1 MGKKDKKIHQTIE
14 GQLEYYYRSGQHTE
28 RNGILWHAWCQ
39 NKRWL
44 SQLLETTMGSFPA
57 YSKHDESHAKTVLH
71 NIEMILGEKRI
82 KELSATDCFMLLHI
96 VYIHDIGM
104 VITYEEREAIVNND
118 KFIDMI
124 KEMEDENDPVFQRA
138 IKALQKQEY
147 TYEDVDGKEEQMK
160 RLYSDKLAVYYAVL
174 HLLATF
180 RRPEHGE
187 LSSERLENWTLQPEK
202 LGSGFS
208 MAGIPQRIFL
218 WIAKCAG
225 LHIMNLPQED
235 NGYASDYLH
244 PRFVAVLLQL
254 GDILDMDN
262 DRFHPLTREC
272 IGTLPELSQRHYEKH
287 QAIRRLYIRQ
297 DRISI
302 EADCNSQ
309 EALRLVR
316 KECDMLRSIL
326 TEAGYYWSQICPE
339 KFSGSL
345 PTIESVKLY
354 LRGFQIPEE
363 LVTTQFRISQKKA
376 FAILEGSNVYK
387 EQFVFLREFLQN
399 AIDASKIQYW
409 NECIRTRGYF
419 KNKNDMK
426 KMSPDQLGAIL
437 STDVF
442 PIEIEMEIV
451 TKDEGRDVRVI
462 EEKDVK
468 VLLEGKKSDSQQYGV
483 KVRIKDFGTGI
494 DKESIKCIA
503 SVGDSRKKERYII
516 QDMPEWL
523 KPTAEFG
530 IGLQSAFIL
539 TNTFKCNT
547 YTRSNEKYE
556 ITFSTVK
563 SNYYEGYINVRPME
577 SFQDKD
583 DSYGTCFEVF
593 VPASKKLLH
602 ELYPAAWDG
611 KDYFDKEYEA
621 LRPLRHSA
629 ELLAQMALYLDT
641 IIGEQLF
648 PIHLNVKENLYV
660 TIPLNLTGKNQIKK
674 LNYILIP
681 EKNGVRKT
689 ADTEKVN
696 AAEKFE
702 AIVHKN
708 FEQGSAET
716 MIRLFQEREWERSGK
731 AWSFYYKN
739 YQDRQSEY
747 GNCKNEKKEIVVAKT
762 ENALALLDCRDGH
775 LYYWDNELCTFCL
788 MNMVNFLFQERQQ
801 TENSDKHC
809 EKNSLNVRI
818 YYKGILLE
826 ERELPGIGN
835 ELLQCIDIK
844 GKLEREYVS
853 LSRKGFTEKGKEY
866 FLQEIYAPLLESV
879 LRMLKVMDKKYANEV
894 VRCVDD
900 ALKDKV
906 SVLKLLTAKIEQWK
920 NGDDRITGVAD
931 QGEWIDIFAEKRNQL
946 LVMFKE
952 NVISITML
960 AFFAQ
965 KDVFEPLVEIGCGN
979 ECGEKNCWSKV
990 IRKAQLYCGNR
1001 RRIDEE
1007 GKVQEGFWDSSLEN
1021 SVLFHIEHR
1030 SQVDLEEGWIQEIK
1044 ESGWITFPDI
1054 FYEGNQFIVVSKRE
1068 NKSASWKQYLTPIQY
1083 SGEDE
1088 ERVETGEGEKTEVN
1102 EEKHG
1107 IIQCLKKYSIMEN
1120 NSNEK
1125 RKMEARILKM
1135 GEMALALAGTYGTD
1149 SYGDDGAMNPD
1160 EYLQQYFLKWLLR
1173 YIPTV
1178 ALFMSDDGNTRVNVI
1193 HSETF
1198 PFVFMNMHTKKL
1210 ILQRIMKEAESYDI
1224 QRFSIPTW
1232 QGLENLNCKKVPY
1245 SHYFVKR
1252 GYMAEESY
1260 SKVIFPFVKDELDE
1274 IDGLIHSDETQHTIH
1289 GLQALK
1295 RLLNVRQQLLDILPN
1310 SEQDVLRLLE
1320 NMRDENKREI
1330 VLSAYKMFMRDSHM
1344 SNNRVGRTLNKV
1356 RTEYRNLVVL
1366 ILSQK
1371 RFEKEF
1377 ELDDL
1382 DEISKC
1388 WKDIYIWLLL
1398 RVVYSD
1404 YAKAEV
1410 DPQEEELGITEEN
1423 KQSLGMAW
1431 RYILEE
1437 KYMQNLDNMLKYRQD
1452 YMENMERGE
1461 GTAYEKRERI
1471 LDYIEK
1477 NRDNVLRRE
1486 YLQNCWMY
1494 YVSEIFELF
1503 QGIEEK
1509 QYRIMEGQ
1517 ADREVILRELLR
1529 KERERTKD
1537 ADNEYGWELPRNK

>member
-1 MGKKDKKIHQTIE
+1 MGKKNKRIHQTIE
-14 GQLEYYYRSGQHTE
+14 GQLEYYYRNGQHTE

-39 NKRWL
+39 NRRWL

-82 KELSATDCFMLLHI
+82 RDLSASDCFMLLHT

-104 VITYEEREAIVNND
+104 VITYEERKKIVNNN

-138 IKALQKQEY
+138 IKALQKQDYAY
-147 TYEDVDGKEEQMK
+147 TDVENEAELMK
-160 RLYSDKLAVYYAVL
+160 KLYSDKLEVYYAIL

-187 LSSERLENWTLQPEK
+187 VSDERLEEWTLQSEK
-202 LGSGFS
+202 LGGGFS

-225 LHIMNLPQED
+225 LHTESKFENIMNLPQED
-235 NGYASDYLH
+235 DGYASDYLH

-272 IGTLPELSQRHYEKH
+272 IGALPELSQRHYEKH
-287 QAIRRLYIRQ
+287 QAIRRLYIKQ

-316 KECDMLRSIL
+316 KECDMLRNIL
-326 TEAGYYWSQICPE
+326 TEAGYYWSQICPD
-339 KFSGSL
+339 KFRGSL

-354 LRGFQIPEE
+354 LKGFQIPEE
-363 LVTTQFRISQKKA
+363 LVTAQFRISQKKA

-419 KNKNDMK
+419 ENKNEMK
-426 KMSPDQLGAIL
+426 KMSPDQLGDIL

-451 TKDEGRDVRVI
+451 RKDAGKEAEPID
-462 EEKDVK
+462 EEDVK
-468 VLLEGKKSDSQQYGV
+468 TLIEGKRNDSRQYGV

-494 DKESIKCIA
+494 DKESIKSIA
-503 SVGDSRKKERYII
+503 SVGDSRKKDKYVI

-539 TNTFKCNT
+539 ANTFKCNT

-563 SNYYEGYINVRPME
+563 SNYYEGYINVSPVE
-577 SFQDKD
+577 NLSDKD
-583 DSYGTCFEVF
+583 NSYGTCFEVF
-593 VPASKKLLH
+593 VPVTKKLLH

-611 KDYFDKEYEA
+611 MDYFDEEYDV

-648 PIHLNVKENLYV
+648 PIHLNVKECPHA
-660 TIPLNLTGKNQIKK
+660 TIPLNLNKKNQIKK
-674 LNYILIP
+674 LKYNLIHDTD
-681 EKNGVRKT
+681 GVKKSV
-689 ADTEKVN
+689 DTEKTEL
-696 AAEKFE
+696 AEDGELKS
-702 AIVHKN
+702 IIYKN
-708 FEQGSAET
+708 FEWEQAK
-716 MIRLFQEREWERSGK
+716 IIIKLFQEREWERSGK
-731 AWSFYYKN
+731 AWSLYHKN
-739 YQDRQSEY
+739 YQSKKSKYEKSK
-747 GNCKNEKKEIVVAKT
+747 GLKNEIVVEKT
-762 ENALALLDCRDGH
+762 ENAIALLDCRNGH

-788 MNMVNFLFQERQQ
+788 MNMANFLSQEKQQ

-809 EKNSLNVRI
+809 EKNLPNVKI

-835 ELLQCIDIK
+835 ELLQYIDIK
-844 GKLEREYVS
+844 GKLERECVS
-853 LSRKGFTEKGKEY
+853 LSRKGFTEKGRKY
-866 FLQEIYAPLLESV
+866 FLQEIYEPLL
-879 LRMLKVMDKKYANEV
+879 K
-894 VRCVDD
+894 
-900 ALKDKV
+900 
-906 SVLKLLTAKIEQWK
+906 SVLKTLKIMNQKHAGEVVKCVEDSLADKVNVLKALTKKIEQWK
-920 NGDDRITGVAD
+920 NGDERIVGTAD
-931 QGEWIDIFAEKRNQL
+931 QNKWIDRFVEKKNQL

-952 NVISITML
+952 NVVSITML

-965 KDVFEPLVEIGCGN
+965 KDVYDPLVEIGCGN
-979 ECGEKNCWSKV
+979 ECDAQSCWD
-990 IRKAQLYCGNR
+990 KAIDAVQMYCGKR
-1001 RRIDEE
+1001 KS
-1007 GKVQEGFWDSSLEN
+1007 GKDGKMHEGFWDPSMEN

-1030 SQVDLEEGWIQEIK
+1030 SQIDLEEDLIQETT

-1054 FYEGNQFIVVSKRE
+1054 FLRKNQFMVVSKRE
-1068 NKSASWKQYLTPIQY
+1068 NRSAPWKQYLTPICC
-1083 SGEDE
+1083 SGENK
-1088 ERVETGEGEKTEVN
+1088 EKP
-1102 EEKHG
+1102 G
-1107 IIQCLKKYSIMEN
+1107 IIQCLKKYSVIEY
-1120 NSNEK
+1120 NSDEK
-1125 RKMEARILKM
+1125 RKMEVRILKM
-1135 GEMALALAGTYGTD
+1135 GERALLLADTYGTD
-1149 SYGDDGAMNPD
+1149 AYGGDGAMNPD

-1178 ALFMSDDGNTRVNVI
+1178 ALFMSEDGNTRVNI
-1193 HSETF
+1193 LHGKTF
-1198 PFVFMNMHTKKL
+1198 PFVFMNMYTKKL
-1210 ILQRIMKEAESYDI
+1210 ILQRIIKEAEGYDI
-1224 QRFSIPTW
+1224 QRFSIPAW
-1232 QGLENLNCKKVPY
+1232 QGLENLSCRSLPY

-1260 SKVIFPFVKDELDE
+1260 SKVIFPFAKDELIE
-1274 IDGLIHSDETQHTIH
+1274 IDRQIHSDKVQNTIQ
-1289 GLQALK
+1289 GLQTLQ
-1295 RLLNVRQQLLDILPN
+1295 RLLNVRQQLINILPE
-1310 SEQDVLRLLE
+1310 SERKVAQLLE
-1320 NMRDENKREI
+1320 KVRDEEQKEAISREYQQFLREFQTGI
-1330 VLSAYKMFMRDSHM
+1330 SR
-1344 SNNRVGRTLNKV
+1344 GRKILAKV

-1366 ILSQK
+1366 MLNQK
-1371 RFEKEF
+1371 EGEPEF
-1377 ELDDL
+1377 KLEDL
-1382 DEISKC
+1382 EEISEK
-1388 WKDIYIWLLL
+1388 WDDIYIWLML
-1398 RVVYSD
+1398 RVIYSD
-1404 YAKAEV
+1404 YVQAEAGL
-1410 DPQEEELGITEEN
+1410 QEEDLGITKEN
-1423 KQSLGMAW
+1423 KKSLGEAW
-1431 RYILEE
+1431 YYIWKEI
-1437 KYMQNLDNMLKYRQD
+1437 YMQDAKNVLLYEES
-1452 YMENMERGE
+1452 YMEKMERGI
-1461 GTAYEKRERI
+1461 GTAHQKRERI
-1471 LDYIEK
+1471 LDYIEQY
-1477 NRDNVLRRE
+1477 RSNVLRRE
-1486 YLQNCWMY
+1486 YLQNCWMR

-1503 QGIEEK
+1503 RNMEEK
-1509 QYRIMEGQ
+1509 QYHIMEGQ
-1517 ADREVILRELLR
+1517 ADWEGIKKELSR
-1529 KERERTKD
+1529 KEKEETND
-1537 ADNEYGWELPRNK
+1537 ADN

>member
-1 MGKKDKKIHQTIE
+1 MGKKNKRIHQTIE
-14 GQLEYYYRSGQHTE
+14 GQLEYYYRDGQHTE

-82 KELSATDCFMLLHI
+82 RDLSASDCFMLLHT

-104 VITYEEREAIVNND
+104 VITYEEREKIVNND
-118 KFIDMI
+118 KFIEMI

-138 IKALQKQEY
+138 IKALQKQDYVY
-147 TYEDVDGKEEQMK
+147 TDVENKAELMK
-160 RLYSDKLAVYYAVL
+160 KLYSDKLEVYYAIL

-187 LSSERLENWTLQPEK
+187 VSNERLEEWTLQSEK

-225 LHIMNLPQED
+225 LHTESKFDNILNLPQED
-235 NGYASDYLH
+235 DGYASDYLH

-272 IGTLPELSQRHYEKH
+272 IGALPELSQRHYEKH
-287 QAIRRLYIRQ
+287 QAIRRLYIKQ

-326 TEAGYYWSQICPE
+326 TEAGYYWSQICPD
-339 KFSGSL
+339 KFRGSL

-354 LRGFQIPEE
+354 LKGFQIPEE
-363 LVTTQFRISQKKA
+363 LVTAQFRISQKKA

-419 KNKNDMK
+419 ENKNEMK
-426 KMSPDQLGAIL
+426 KMSPDQLGDIL

-451 TKDEGRDVRVI
+451 RKDAGKEAEPIDEV
-462 EEKDVK
+462 DVK
-468 VLLEGKKSDSQQYGV
+468 TLIEGNRNDSRQYGV

-494 DKESIKCIA
+494 DKESIKSIA
-503 SVGDSRKKERYII
+503 SVGDSRKKDKYVI

-563 SNYYEGYINVRPME
+563 SNYYEGYINVSPVE
-577 SFQDKD
+577 NLLDKD
-583 DSYGTCFEVF
+583 NSYGTCFEVF
-593 VPASKKLLH
+593 VPVTKKLLH

-611 KDYFDKEYEA
+611 MDYFDEEYEV

-648 PIHLNVKENLYV
+648 PIHLNVKECPHA
-660 TIPLNLTGKNQIKK
+660 TIPLNLNKKNQIRKLKYNLIQGTDGVKK
-674 LNYILIP
+674 SVN
-681 EKNGVRKT
+681 
-689 ADTEKVN
+689 TEKTEL
-696 AAEKFE
+696 AEEGELKS
-702 AIVHKN
+702 IIYKN
-708 FEQGSAET
+708 FEHEQAE
-716 MIRLFQEREWERSGK
+716 IIIKLFQEREWERSGK
-731 AWSFYYKN
+731 AWSLYHKK
-739 YQDRQSEY
+739 YQSKKSEY
-747 GNCKNEKKEIVVAKT
+747 KESKSKKEIVVEKT
-762 ENALALLDCRDGH
+762 ENAIALLDCRNGH
-775 LYYWDNELCTFCL
+775 LYYWDNELCSFCL
-788 MNMVNFLFQERQQ
+788 MNMANFLSQEKQQ

-809 EKNSLNVRI
+809 EKNLPNVRI

-835 ELLQCIDIK
+835 ELLQYIDIK
-844 GKLEREYVS
+844 GKLERECVS
-853 LSRKGFTEKGKEY
+853 LSRKGFTEKGRRY
-866 FLQEIYAPLLESV
+866 FLQEIYEPLLKSI
-879 LRMLKVMDKKYANEV
+879 LKTLKIMNQKHADEV
-894 VRCVDD
+894 VKCVEDS
-900 ALKDKV
+900 LKDKV
-906 SVLKLLTAKIEQWK
+906 NVLNALTKKIEQWK
-920 NGDDRITGVAD
+920 NGSERISGTTYQSEWLDRFV
-931 QGEWIDIFAEKRNQL
+931 EKKNQL

-952 NVISITML
+952 NVVSVTML

-965 KDVFEPLVEIGCGN
+965 KDVFDPLVEIGCGT
-979 ECGEKNCWSKV
+979 ESDEQSCWD
-990 IRKAQLYCGNR
+990 KAIDAVQMYCGKR
-1001 RRIDEE
+1001 KSGKD
-1007 GKVQEGFWDSSLEN
+1007 GKVHEGFWDSSMEN

-1030 SQVDLEEGWIQEIK
+1030 AKIDLEEDLIQETT
-1044 ESGWITFPDI
+1044 ESGWITFSDI
-1054 FYEGNQFIVVSKRE
+1054 FLRKNQFMVISKRE
-1068 NKSASWKQYLTPIQY
+1068 NRSAPWKQYLTPIQY
-1083 SGEDE
+1083 LGENK
-1088 ERVETGEGEKTEVN
+1088 EKP
-1102 EEKHG
+1102 G
-1107 IIQCLKKYSIMEN
+1107 IIQCLKKYSVIEY
-1120 NSNEK
+1120 NSDEK
-1125 RKMEARILKM
+1125 KKMEVRILKM
-1135 GEMALALAGTYGTD
+1135 GERALLLADTYGTD
-1149 SYGDDGAMNPD
+1149 AYGGDGAMNPD

-1178 ALFMSDDGNTRVNVI
+1178 ALFMSEDGNTRVNI
-1193 HSETF
+1193 LHGKTF

-1210 ILQRIMKEAESYDI
+1210 ILQRIIKEAEGYDI
-1224 QRFSIPTW
+1224 QRFSIPAW
-1232 QGLENLNCKKVPY
+1232 QGLENLSCRSLPY

-1260 SKVIFPFVKDELDE
+1260 SKVIFPFAKDELIE
-1274 IDGLIHSDETQHTIH
+1274 IDRQIHSDKVQNTIQ
-1289 GLQALK
+1289 GLQTLK
-1295 RLLNVRQQLLDILPN
+1295 RLLNVRQQLINIL
-1310 SEQDVLRLLE
+1310 SESEKKVAPLLE
-1320 NMRDENKREI
+1320 KVQNEEQKEALSREYQQFLREFQTGI
-1330 VLSAYKMFMRDSHM
+1330 SR
-1344 SNNRVGRTLNKV
+1344 GRKILAKV

-1366 ILSQK
+1366 MLNQK
-1371 RFEKEF
+1371 EGEPEF
-1377 ELDDL
+1377 KLEDL
-1382 DEISKC
+1382 EEISKK
-1388 WKDIYIWLLL
+1388 WDDIYIWLLL
-1398 RVVYSD
+1398 RLIYSD
-1404 YAKAEV
+1404 YVKAEEGL
-1410 DPQEEELGITEEN
+1410 QEADLGISEEN
-1423 KQSLGMAW
+1423 KKSLGEAW
-1431 RYILEE
+1431 YYIWKEI
-1437 KYMQNLDNMLKYRQD
+1437 YMQDAKNVLLYVEN
-1452 YMENMERGE
+1452 YMEKMERGI
-1461 GTAYEKRERI
+1461 GTAHQKRERI
-1471 LDYIEK
+1471 LDYIEQY
-1477 NRDNVLRRE
+1477 RSNVLRRE
-1486 YLQNCWMY
+1486 YLQNCWMR

-1503 QGIEEK
+1503 RNMEEK
-1509 QYRIMEGQ
+1509 QYHIMEGQ
-1517 ADREVILRELLR
+1517 ADWEGIEKELSR
-1529 KERERTKD
+1529 KEKEETND
-1537 ADNEYGWELPRNK
+1537 ADN